1 MSSAFVPIVRTRPCP
16 IFGRPVHPELPPR
29 LRPDPSPHAFRIP
42 PHGRHP
48 ALPCDPSDH
57 QGQPA
62 SYTSFRICYLS
73 LRPQRDFNPPEQSTA
88 RHTLRALPT
97 PCRPPHPVIYSR
109 VWLELASWLPVVRAS
124 QVPSRSFG
132 ARCLLPPRRVFLS
145 VSTSF
150 FSGGAGFI
158 RLWGIDHSHC
168 YLSRP
173 IQVRF
178 RYGSHLCRAE
188 ASGPPLTQR
197 PARSTTCL

>member
-73 LRPQRDFNPPEQSTA
+73 LRPQRDFSPPEQSTA
-88 RHTLRALPT
+88 RHTLRTSPPPDPAQSAPCGAPVGIFLPT
-97 PCRPPHPVIYSR
+97 VSGFPC
-109 VWLELASWLPVVRAS
+109 
-124 QVPSRSFG
+124 
-132 ARCLLPPRRVFLS
+132 
-145 VSTSF
+145 
-150 FSGGAGFI
+150 
-158 RLWGIDHSHC
+158 
-168 YLSRP
+168 
-173 IQVRF
+173 
-178 RYGSHLCRAE
+178 
-188 ASGPPLTQR
+188 
-197 PARSTTCL
+197 